1 VTAHVRGLL
10 RPYEGVSP
18 SLGDDAFV
26 ADSAVVVGDVVVG
39 PGSSIWYGAVLRGDV
54 MPIRVGARSNIQD
67 LTMVHGTTG
76 LAASSI
82 GDEVTVGHRVILHGC
97 TIHDRVLVGMGA
109 IVLDLAVIESDVVVG
124 AGSLVTPRSRLESG
138 WLYLGS
144 PAKKVR
150 RLTEADRGMIE
161 EGWRAYAH
169 LAVRH
174 R

>member
-1 VTAHVRGLL
+1 
-10 RPYEGVSP
+10 
-18 SLGDDAFV
+18 
-26 ADSAVVVGDVVVG
+26 
-39 PGSSIWYGAVLRGDV
+39 